1 MIEKKLVSKIFFY
14 STLICLSQCN
24 NGNVNNNGNND
35 NANNNGNNDNNQP
48 RLSEL
53 VSIIKDL
60 KTFTSTEIQAIDKNT
75 QKKLAN
81 SLIKNKNELNNIKSF
96 LCSYGDNE
104 NLDIDEKVF
113 VETLKDY
120 EEKHR
125 KKHNSNT
132 PPTPLISDDDETKT
146 IIRKGIIYHRKKII
160 ESLKFLDNQDT
171 ANNGINNFINE
182 INESS
187 KQIAIRNKLIYIYIL
202 SRINTDSTSDLK
214 ADNIV
219 QRLSY
224 SVDEINFTIDYY
236 LNPKFNINNI

>member
-1 MIEKKLVSKIFFY
+1 MIERKFVSKIFFY

-48 RLSEL
+48 SLSEL

-60 KTFTSTEIQAIDKNT
+60 KTFTSTEIQAIDENT
-75 QKKLAN
+75 KKKLAN

-96 LCSYGDNE
+96 LSSYE
-104 NLDIDEKVF
+104 NKGNLNIDENKF
-113 VETLKDY
+113 EETLKDY

-125 KKHNSNT
+125 QKQNSDAATGSLNIT
-132 PPTPLISDDDETKT
+132 DETKT
-146 IIRKGIIYHRKKII
+146 IIKEGVIYHRKKII

-202 SRINTDSTSDLK
+202 SRINTYSASDLK
-214 ADNIV
+214 EDNIV
-219 QRLSY
+219 KQLS
-224 SVDEINFTIDYY
+224 DNANEIKFTIDYY